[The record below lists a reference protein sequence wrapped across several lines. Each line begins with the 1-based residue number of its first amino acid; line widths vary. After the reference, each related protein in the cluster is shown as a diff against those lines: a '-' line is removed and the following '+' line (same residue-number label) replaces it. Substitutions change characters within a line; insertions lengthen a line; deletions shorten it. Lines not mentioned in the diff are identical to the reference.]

1 MRRLLLGLGILVL
14 LAAGFAVS
22 RFVVRVPGGTE
33 LVAAGPRRLGPGFH
47 WLVPGGPRR
56 IYPDPLPPLGFDS
69 RTLTD
74 FRLFGADTVEVEVTL
89 ALQPN
94 PGSAPA
100 FFGIDPDRTAEE
112 ILGDS
117 LRVALRAMARTHP
130 ARELVALSS
139 SDAGREALGRE
150 IADRLAT
157 LPVRPPLPRF
167 SLAPTGAAA
176 LALRA
181 ASAVHRRVIVVGVD
195 GADWNLLQP
204 LIDEGDL
211 PHFARLQREGA
222 WGDLRSIMPLL
233 SPLIWTTI
241 ATGLPPE
248 QHGVLDF
255 VTRTPEGK
263 LIPVGSESR
272 RVRALWT
279 MVGDYGKTV
288 DVVAWLATYPA
299 EEIPGS
305 LITDRFGFLAFAA
318 NAAPEEIDPRM
329 TWPPELA
336 AEAAAKRIAP
346 ADLDPDLL
354 SDFVRVPPES
364 IRAAL
369 APGFRK
375 GNLLNNLAHTLATAE
390 SSRRLAAWLME
401 RDRPDLGLFY
411 FEMVDAV
418 CHLFMPYA
426 PPRQPWI
433 DPSLYEAYRG
443 AVDAAYREQDRILGD
458 LLGTAGDST
467 LVVVL
472 SDHGFRSGEARLQ
485 ETSGM
490 EGAAAA
496 RWHRPEGILL
506 LAGPGVRRDTHLEN
520 ASVYDIAPTVLAYLG
535 IAPPAAWPGRVL
547 TEAFDL
553 SLPRSPAGA
562 GEGGAVSEASG
573 TPLEET
579 EATTLNNLG
588 LALIAQG
595 KNEEAAAAFHRALK
609 KDPTLNTARNNL
621 ATVLLRMG
629 DVPAATATLEEALR
643 LDPEYAQAWMNLGLC
658 RLRSGDAAKAVDA
671 LERARTLEPGDER
684 ILRNLGFAAL
694 EAHRPD
700 LAAEAFTEAL
710 SREETA
716 AAHFGLGM
724 ALLNTGDEAGA
735 RRELTR
741 TLEMEPG
748 HKGARQALQ
757 ALEAKH
763 P

>member
-1 MRRLLLGLGILVL
+1 
-14 LAAGFAVS
+14 
-22 RFVVRVPGGTE
+22 
-33 LVAAGPRRLGPGFH
+33 
-47 WLVPGGPRR
+47 
-56 IYPDPLPPLGFDS
+56 
-69 RTLTD
+69 
-74 FRLFGADTVEVEVTL
+74 
-89 ALQPN
+89 
-94 PGSAPA
+94 
-100 FFGIDPDRTAEE
+100 
-112 ILGDS
+112 
-117 LRVALRAMARTHP
+117 
-130 ARELVALSS
+130 
-139 SDAGREALGRE
+139 
-150 IADRLAT
+150 
-157 LPVRPPLPRF
+157 
-167 SLAPTGAAA
+167 
-176 LALRA
+176 
-181 ASAVHRRVIVVGVD
+181 
-195 GADWNLLQP
+195 
-204 LIDEGDL
+204 
-211 PHFARLQREGA
+211 
-222 WGDLRSIMPLL
+222 MPLL

-248 QHGVLDF
+248 HHGVLDF

-272 RVRALWT
+272 RVPALWT

-336 AEAAAKRIAP
+336 AEAAAKRTAP
-346 ADLDPDLL
+346 SDLDPGLL
-354 SDFVRVPPES
+354 SDFVHVPPES

-369 APGFRK
+369 APGFQK

-390 SSRRLAAWLME
+390 SSRRLAVWLME

-433 DPSLYEAYRG
+433 DPTLYEAYRG

-458 LLGTAGDST
+458 LLDGAGDST

-472 SDHGFRSGEARLQ
+472 SDHGFRSGEARLK

-496 RWHRPEGILL
+496 RWHRPEGVLL
-506 LAGPGVRRDTHLEN
+506 LAGAGVRHGARLEN

-535 IAPPAAWPGRVL
+535 IAPPASWPGRVL
-547 TEAFDL
+547 TDAFDL
-553 SLPRSPAGA
+553 PLPSPTVSPAA
-562 GEGGAVSEASG
+562 GSTSAPDLAG
-573 TPLEET
+573 TPGEET

-588 LALIAQG
+588 LSLLAQG
-595 KNEEAAAAFHRALK
+595 KDEEAESAFRRALGL
-609 KDPTLNTARNNL
+609 DPDLNAARNNL

-629 DVPAATATLEEALR
+629 NVTAAEPELEEALR
-643 LDPEYAQAWMNLGLC
+643 RDPKYAQAWMNLGLC
-658 RLRSGDAAKAVDA
+658 RLRAGQTREAVEA
-671 LERARTLEPGDER
+671 LKQARKFEPGDPR
-684 ILRNLGFAAL
+684 ILRNLGFALL
-694 EAHRPD
+694 EAKEPGQ
-700 LAAEAFTEAL
+700 AARAFTESLAGEDVA
-710 SREETA
+710 S
-716 AAHFGLGM
+716 AHFGLGM
-724 ALLNTGDEAGA
+724 ALLAEGDGAGA

-748 HKGARQALQ
+748 HTRARRALD
-757 ALEAKH
+757 ALERRG